1 MHWPQLRKT
10 GTNDST
16 SVQSEVDEDDD
27 ALGLQLLAEGVDPQV
42 K

>member
-1 MHWPQLRKT
+1 MHWPRLR
-10 GTNDST
+10 GTSDSP
-16 SVQSEVDEDDD
+16 SVQSEVGEDDD